1 MDSGRTSAIYIYD
14 KINLSVNFQL
24 LKGNAVLR
32 TLRYDVLHEK
42 LKLV

>member
-1 MDSGRTSAIYIYD
+1 MDSSRPSAIYLYN
-14 KINLSVNFQL
+14 KMNLSVNFQL

>member
-1 MDSGRTSAIYIYD
+1 MDSSRASAIYLYN

-24 LKGNAVLR
+24 LKGNTVLR

-42 LKLV
+42 LQLV